1 VEALETVPDV
11 GPVVA
16 RSVRSFFDEPRN
28 AALVDRLADAG
39 VRMEDDAP
47 PAGRTGPGPLA
58 GRTYV
63 ITGTLDA
70 MSREAAAEAL
80 QAQGAR
86 VSSSVSRKTTGVIVG
101 KDPGSKLDKAR
112 AAGVPVLEEPEFLAL
127 IMKSTPP

>member
-1 VEALETVPDV
+1 
-11 GPVVA
+11 
-16 RSVRSFFDEPRN
+16 
-28 AALVDRLADAG
+28 
-39 VRMEDDAP
+39 
-47 PAGRTGPGPLA
+47 
-58 GRTYV
+58 
-63 ITGTLDA
+63 